1 MVLHMSNKNRSKEL
15 KSKWV
20 HCCGVV
26 TATMVL
32 SACGGGGSG
41 DAPSPP
47 TITTQAQSQSVS
59 TDATAAF
66 SVTAAGTGLTYQW
79 QKDGVAIAGATGST
93 YTTPPVTYSDSG
105 AAYTVVVSN
114 AGGSV
119 TSNAVQL
126 TLKLSANQQ
135 AFEDLILAPS
145 AGSHHLSWDLNF
157 SGPETSGINYA
168 WSDFATLTLSPLT
181 KGPQKTTQSAPVNM
195 TSTLALTLAG
205 PTRILRNGTI
215 LVVPATQSATA
226 VSYVGDDVRVDY
238 LAADNTTVAWSQIR
252 TGYSTVSLTGLLAG
266 STDDFAH
273 YHNSFYS
280 NSAILNPAATYQAGS
295 AYVKYT
301 AIVKGDRYTAFDCA
315 ATTTDANIT
324 PCRTG
329 MTLAAALTAGI
340 ASVSDG
346 VTYLLSDG
354 AVSTVGGIP
363 VWVATATRPVSATLS
378 ATPQYRAY
386 FELNGNV
393 YAAVLIKDGAL
404 LGGSYYVSNP
414 GGATVTD
421 RLTFLPFNL
430 RMNKAARDSV
440 AAALTI

>member
-1 MVLHMSNKNRSKEL
+1 M

-20 HCCGVV
+20 NSWGVV
-26 TATMVL
+26 AATMVL
-32 SACGGGGSG
+32 SGCGGGGGG

-59 TDATAAF
+59 TDATATF
-66 SVTAAGTGLTYQW
+66 SVTAAGTGVTYQW

-93 YTTPPVTYSDSG
+93 YTTPPASYSDSG

-119 TSNAVQL
+119 TSTAAQL
-126 TLKLSANQQ
+126 NLKLSTNQL
-135 AFEDLILAPS
+135 AFEDLILVPS
-145 AGSHHLSWDLNF
+145 AGSHHLTWNLNF
-157 SGPETSGINYA
+157 SGPETSGVNYA
-168 WSDFATLTLSPLT
+168 WSDFSTLALSPLT

-205 PTRILRNGTI
+205 PTRVLKNGAI
-215 LVVPATQSATA
+215 LVVPATQSSTIA
-226 VSYVGDDVRVDY
+226 SYVGDDVRVDY
-238 LAADNTTVAWSQIR
+238 LAEDNATVAWSQMR
-252 TGYSTVSLTGLLAG
+252 TGYSTVSLTGVLAG

-280 NSAILNPAATYQAGS
+280 NSAILNPAATYQAGA

-315 ATTTDANIT
+315 GATTDANIT

-329 MTLAAALTAGI
+329 MTLVAALTAGI
-340 ASVSDG
+340 TSVSDS
-346 VTYLLSDG
+346 VTYMLSDG
-354 AVSTVGGIP
+354 VVSTVGGVP
-363 VWVATATRPVSATLS
+363 VWVATATRPVAATLS
-378 ATPQYRAY
+378 STPQYRAY

-393 YAAVLIKDGAL
+393 YAAVLLKDGAV
-404 LGGSYYVSNP
+404 LGASYYVSNP
-414 GGATVTD
+414 DGATVTD

>member
-1 MVLHMSNKNRSKEL
+1 V
-15 KSKWV
+15 
-20 HCCGVV
+20 
-26 TATMVL
+26 
-32 SACGGGGSG
+32 
-41 DAPSPP
+41 
-47 TITTQAQSQSVS
+47 
-59 TDATAAF
+59 
-66 SVTAAGTGLTYQW
+66 TYQW

-93 YTTPPVTYSDSG
+93 YTTPPASYSDSG

-119 TSNAVQL
+119 TSTAAQL
-126 TLKLSANQQ
+126 NLKLSTNQQ
-135 AFEDLILAPS
+135 AFEDLILVPS
-145 AGSHHLSWDLNF
+145 AGSHHLTWNLNF
-157 SGPETSGINYA
+157 SGPETSGVNYA
-168 WSDFATLTLSPLT
+168 WSDFSTLALSPLT

-205 PTRILRNGTI
+205 PTRVLKNGAI
-215 LVVPATQSATA
+215 LVVPATQSSTIA
-226 VSYVGDDVRVDY
+226 SYVGDDVRVDY
-238 LAADNTTVAWSQIR
+238 LAEDNATVAWSQMR
-252 TGYSTVSLTGLLAG
+252 TGYSTVSLTGVLAG

-280 NSAILNPAATYQAGS
+280 NSAILNPAATYQAGA

-315 ATTTDANIT
+315 GATTDANIT

-329 MTLAAALTAGI
+329 MTLVAALTAGI
-340 ASVSDG
+340 TSVSDS
-346 VTYLLSDG
+346 VTYMLSDG
-354 AVSTVGGIP
+354 VVSTVGGVP
-363 VWVATATRPVSATLS
+363 VWVATATRPVAATLS
-378 ATPQYRAY
+378 STPQYRAY

-393 YAAVLIKDGAL
+393 YAAVLLKDGAV
-404 LGGSYYVSNP
+404 LGASYYVSNP
-414 GGATVTD
+414 DGATVTD